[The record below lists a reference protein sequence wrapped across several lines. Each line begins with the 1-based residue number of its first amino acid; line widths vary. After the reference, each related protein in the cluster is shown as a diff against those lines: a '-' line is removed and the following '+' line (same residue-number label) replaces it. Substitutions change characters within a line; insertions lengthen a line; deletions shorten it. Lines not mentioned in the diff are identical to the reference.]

1 MEFLGDQIARARK
14 GNAPFL
20 VITSYDY
27 RNRSIKGKLVA
38 FSREDIAEQRADA
51 KSMIMTLRE
60 AGYDIPSLWHSII
73 FADKPLDGRL
83 YKLFSHG
90 LIPFQSMAISEL
102 EQVANLMVE
111 YESKQNA

>member
-1 MEFLGDQIARARK
+1 MEFLSNQLARARK
-14 GNAPFL
+14 SALPFL

-38 FSREDIAEQRADA
+38 FNREGIAEQRADA
-51 KSMIMTLRE
+51 KSMIMTLRD

-73 FADKPLDGRL
+73 FADKPLDARL

-90 LIPFQSMAISEL
+90 LIPFQSMTIEEL
-102 EQVANLMVE
+102 ERIANLMVE
-111 YESKQNA
+111 YESKREA